1 MSETVDMTQGEA
13 IQYYEENMDEANKI
27 AYQIAIKQL
36 ESSFDMS
43 KSIGFLEFIQE
54 KHINIIQHT

>member
-1 MSETVDMTQGEA
+1 MSETVNMTQEEA

-54 KHINIIQHT
+54 KHINIIQNT